1 MSLTGGTLT
10 YSYETFN
17 QRSLNLGDV
26 PSPVTARGNL
36 GINLSPTGTA
46 NGVVQYDAT
55 GNLTTQATISG
66 TAVGIGTTT
75 PSCLLS
81 FGTPSVN
88 KVLAL
93 YDSATEAPAS
103 ATNFLGFG
111 ATSSALRYNVP
122 YLGSH
127 NLYGASNLLASFNQ
141 STGLITSDGA
151 TLGGA
156 RTAAGSVSLVLQTNS
171 GTLTDYAQLQ
181 RNSGTAG
188 TLSLTNTGTGS
199 MSLTSGGAMILTTA
213 GAITTTCTS
222 AAITSSSDLT
232 FTSQQGSLVLDS
244 SGLTLMNGGGQVPYG
259 KVLTVYGREKV
270 YFDNTYATQ
279 GGALVIGDVNGF
291 SAASTSP
298 VLLALTQSG
307 LSTSNNVSIQMG
319 KSGSNT
325 AFLAYN
331 FNSNVSNTTFSIN
344 HSGSTTQFHIRAN
357 GYVGIGSALP
367 GCPLSFGTT
376 ALNKVVALYDLSPN
390 ESPSTAVNFYGL
402 GVGASLMRY
411 NCPYNSVH
419 SFYGAS
425 NVIATLSSTNLLGTG
440 TVYTNAGTF
449 TSTNP
454 SDRNLKSNVVSLTG
468 PDAVAVISNL
478 NPVSF
483 TWKDPAKYGPGT
495 KFGFLA
501 QDVQS
506 VLPDIVSQ
514 AGDTLGY
521 DPVSIIPFLVE
532 AVKEL
537 LRR

>member
-10 YSYETFN
+10 YSYETFL
-17 QRSLNLGDV
+17 QRSLNLYDL
-26 PSPVTARGNL
+26 PSPATARGNL

-46 NGVVQYDAT
+46 NAVVQYDAT
-55 GNLTTQATISG
+55 GNLTTQTTISG
-66 TAVGIGTTT
+66 TSVGIGTTT
-75 PSCLLS
+75 PSCALS
-81 FGTPSVN
+81 FGTPSSN
-88 KVLAL
+88 KLVAL
-93 YDSATEAPAS
+93 YDNTPGDAV
-103 ATNFLGFG
+103 NFVGLG
-111 ATSSALRYNVP
+111 ATSSALRHNVP
-122 YLGSH
+122 YLGTH
-127 NLYGASNLLASFNQ
+127 NFYGGSNLLASFNQ
-141 STGLITSDGA
+141 SSGLITSDGA
-151 TLGGA
+151 TFGGA
-156 RTAAGSVSLVLQTNS
+156 RASAGSVSLVLQTNT

-188 TLSLTNTGTGS
+188 ALSLINTGTGT
-199 MSLTSGGAMILTTA
+199 MSLTSSGSMLFTTA
-213 GAITTTCTS
+213 SALTS
-222 AAITSSSDLT
+222 ACASAGLTASSGDIT
-232 FTSQQGSLVLDS
+232 FTAQQGSVILNS
-244 SGLTLMNGGGQVPYG
+244 YGTTLLNGGADVAYG

-270 YFDNTYATQ
+270 YYDNTYTSQ
-279 GGALVIGDVNGF
+279 GGALVIGDVDGY
-291 SAASTSP
+291 SAANTAP

-307 LSTSNNVSIQMG
+307 LSSSNNISIQMG

-331 FNSNVSNTTFSIN
+331 FNSNVSNSTFSVN
-344 HSGSTTQFHIRAN
+344 HSGSTAQFHIRAN
-357 GYVGIGSALP
+357 GYIGIGSALP

-376 ALNKVVALYDLSPN
+376 ALNKVVAMYDLSPN

-419 SFYGAS
+419 TFYGAS
-425 NVIATLSSTNLLGTG
+425 NAIATFSSTSLLGTG

-454 SDRNLKSNVVSLTG
+454 SDRNLKTNVVSISNTE
-468 PDAVAVISNL
+468 AVSIISNL

-483 TWKDPAKYGPGT
+483 TWKEPEKFGNGT

-501 QDVQS
+501 QDIQS
-506 VLPDIVSQ
+506 VLPAIVQ
-514 AGDTLGY
+514 QDGATLGY
-521 DPVSIIPFLVE
+521 DPVSLIPFLVE